1 MHQTIIIN
9 KDLTYKIVDLL
20 KYFLEDLTVERFL
33 INIYKYIK
41 VKNLKLKIEQW
52 TEHIIYIWMN
62 VMYRLTMF
70 NSVTKE

>member
-41 VKNLKLKIEQW
+41 VKNLKLKIEQ
-52 TEHIIYIWMN
+52 
-62 VMYRLTMF
+62 
-70 NSVTKE
+70 